1 MMKIAVFTDVHANL
15 PALKAVYAHIEKQQP
30 DAIYCLGDW
39 VNQNIW
45 NNEVI
50 DFMQQHH
57 IPSVLGNHDEGIGN
71 NKAKYPFSYGSREEI
86 DWGLDAIQ
94 YSLQQITEDRKA
106 ILRALPLKLKVKL
119 LTGKQQRTFLFA
131 HGTPNSN
138 TERIYRFYK
147 QAELSKILD
156 DEATDVL
163 FIGNTHASFHKQ
175 IERIING
182 KKTYQHIINPGS
194 VGSPKDGSWHA
205 CYAIVEIDTKKD
217 IKYNPEALQVN
228 FYRLDYD
235 IDTVIKGIKNSPLH
249 IYYAVR
255 LLKY

>member
-1 MMKIAVFTDVHANL
+1 MMKIAVFSDVHANL

-119 LTGKQQRTFLFA
+119 LTGQQQRTLLFA
-131 HGTPNSN
+131 HGTPKSN

-156 DEATDVL
+156 DEAVDVL
-163 FIGNTHASFHKQ
+163 MIGNTHTSFHKQ

>member
-1 MMKIAVFTDVHANL
+1 MKIAVFSDVHANL
-15 PALKAVYAHIEKQQP
+15 PALKSVYAHIEKQQP

-45 NNEVI
+45 NNEVV
-50 DFMQQHH
+50 DFMQEHK

-71 NKAKYPFSYGSREEI
+71 NLSKYPFSYGSREEI
-86 DWGLDAIQ
+86 DWGMDAIQ
-94 YSLQQITEDRKA
+94 FTLQQLTEDRKV
-106 ILRALPLKLKVKL
+106 ILRALPLNIKLKIT
-119 LTGKQQRTFLFA
+119 TGNNERILLFA
-131 HGTPNSN
+131 HGTPKTNA
-138 TERIYRFYK
+138 ERIYRFYK
-147 QAELSKILD
+147 QTELSKMLD
-156 DEATDVL
+156 DEAADVL

-175 IERIING
+175 IERVING
-182 KKTYQHIINPGS
+182 EKTYQHIINPGS

-205 CYAIVEIDTKKD
+205 CYAMIEIDASKD
-217 IKYNPEALQVN
+217 IKYEPDALQVY

-235 IDTVIKGIKNSPLH
+235 IDTVIKGIKNSSLH

>member
-1 MMKIAVFTDVHANL
+1 MKIAVFSDVHANL

-119 LTGKQQRTFLFA
+119 LTGQQQRTLLFA
-131 HGTPNSN
+131 HGTPKSN

-156 DEATDVL
+156 DEAVDVL
-163 FIGNTHASFHKQ
+163 MIGNTHTSFHKQ

>member
-1 MMKIAVFTDVHANL
+1 MKIAVFSDVHANL
-15 PALKAVYAHIEKQQP
+15 PALKSVYAHIEKQHP

-45 NNEVI
+45 NNEVV
-50 DFMQQHH
+50 DFMQEYK

-71 NKAKYPFSYGSREEI
+71 NLSKYPFSYGSREEI
-86 DWGLDAIQ
+86 DWGMDAIQ
-94 YSLQQITEDRKA
+94 FTLQQLTEERKA
-106 ILRALPLKLKVKL
+106 SLRALPLNIKLKIT
-119 LTGKQQRTFLFA
+119 TGNNERTLLFA
-131 HGTPNSN
+131 HGTPKSN

-147 QAELSKILD
+147 QTELSKMLD
-156 DEATDVL
+156 NEAADVL

-182 KKTYQHIINPGS
+182 EKTYQHIINPGS

-205 CYAIVEIDTKKD
+205 CYAMIEIDTSKD
-217 IKYNPEALQVN
+217 IKYEPDALQVY

-235 IDTVIKGIKNSPLH
+235 IDTVIKGIKNSSLH